1 MYKISKLTGKIYL
14 NDIEIIQ
21 DDRLEEWQTMYQWQL
36 NGGTFDEVD
45 STDEELLEEKSNKL
59 INLQK
64 VVLQKIQ
71 NYTRALSMGKSIKDD
86 LDYFERV
93 YTLKYEI
100 AIGTKTDPLNTLE
113 LEANLEGYNSI
124 QEYKELIINK
134 FEQGRGFFEIAMQMN
149 EVLRKQ
155 IFVDIELYNLDK
167 AIQRLEIIDN
177 LEDTIQVD
185 DIQNIFNKVMSL

>member
-134 FEQGRGFFEIAMQMN
+134 FEQGRGFFEIAMQMI